1 MLIET
6 FGVVGNSDRPSFV
19 RVELRI
25 ERGFLFRLSGLSTT
39 AAKAAQTRIRS
50 ALLACGNRW
59 PGKGISVNIAPA
71 TELRNTTELDLPIAL
86 ALLAAQG
93 VIAPSTIKSTAFS
106 GELSLDGSV
115 VNSPKN
121 DQLIISKEINDRE
134 KLKINSIFNS
144 NGLHLKKILS
154 ILQTYSPPA
163 NTTLFQ
169 NNRIIQI
176 NRNLNS
182 DVFQSNNCA
191 KRTLKTEIKT
201 KLKTFLNLKGEH
213 TAKRQA
219 LIAAAGRHNT
229 IIIGPPGSG
238 KSTLA
243 KIIHSLLPDIKSND
257 HQNQEGLNESTRPP
271 WRAPHTTTKPAG
283 LIGSWKSN
291 GINGSEKIILGE
303 WSLAHQGVLFM
314 DERPEFS
321 RDSLEACRVP
331 METGQI
337 ALARAS
343 GSTILDA
350 SPLVIAA
357 LNPCPCGKH
366 TSKSAKCFCSPS
378 EARAYVGKLS
388 GPIADRFAIHLEMGE
403 EVVNM
408 AKVDDFS
415 RFLEKSDDKR
425 GIIDENGVK
434 TSKK

>member
-50 ALLACGNRW
+50 ALLAFGNRW

-144 NGLHLKKILS
+144 NGLHLKKKLN
-154 ILQTYSPPA
+154 ILQTNSPPA

-176 NRNLNS
+176 NRNFCS
-182 DVFQSNNCA
+182 DVYQSNNCA

-201 KLKTFLNLKGEH
+201 FLNLKGEH
-213 TAKRQA
+213 TAKRKA

-238 KSTLA
+238 KLTLA
-243 KIIHSLLPDIKSND
+243 KIIHSLLPDIKNNY

-271 WRAPHTTTKPAG
+271 WRAPHSTTKPVG
-283 LIGSWKSN
+283 LIGSWKTELTDRRRLYWAS
-291 GINGSEKIILGE
+291 GVSRTKVCCLWTSGQRFRGTPLKLVAYRRRQAKSP
-303 WSLAHQGVLFM
+303 WSRRAEAPYLMLVHLSLQLSTHAHAESTRQNQQSASASLR
-314 DERPEFS
+314 RP
-321 RDSLEACRVP
+321 VP
-331 METGQI
+331 M
-337 ALARAS
+337 
-343 GSTILDA
+343 
-350 SPLVIAA
+350 
-357 LNPCPCGKH
+357 
-366 TSKSAKCFCSPS
+366 
-378 EARAYVGKLS
+378 
-388 GPIADRFAIHLEMGE
+388 
-403 EVVNM
+403 
-408 AKVDDFS
+408 
-415 RFLEKSDDKR
+415 
-425 GIIDENGVK
+425 
-434 TSKK
+434 

>member
-1 MLIET
+1 M
-6 FGVVGNSDRPSFV
+6 

-154 ILQTYSPPA
+154 ILPTNSPPA

-176 NRNLNS
+176 NRNIYS
-182 DVFQSNNCA
+182 DVFQSNTCA

-213 TAKRQA
+213 TAKRKA

-229 IIIGPPGSG
+229 IILGHPGSG

-243 KIIHSLLPDIKSND
+243 KIIHSLLPDI
-257 HQNQEGLNESTRPP
+257 
-271 WRAPHTTTKPAG
+271 
-283 LIGSWKSN
+283 
-291 GINGSEKIILGE
+291 
-303 WSLAHQGVLFM
+303 
-314 DERPEFS
+314 
-321 RDSLEACRVP
+321 
-331 METGQI
+331 
-337 ALARAS
+337 
-343 GSTILDA
+343 
-350 SPLVIAA
+350 
-357 LNPCPCGKH
+357 
-366 TSKSAKCFCSPS
+366 
-378 EARAYVGKLS
+378 
-388 GPIADRFAIHLEMGE
+388 
-403 EVVNM
+403 
-408 AKVDDFS
+408 
-415 RFLEKSDDKR
+415 
-425 GIIDENGVK
+425 
-434 TSKK
+434 